1 MKFRKEFDS
10 IGTIN
15 VPSDKYWGASTQRSK
30 KYFDIGEFLVRP
42 VLIRSIAII
51 KKAAA
56 KVHAKEKQ
64 ILPNISKAII
74 KASNEVISGKLD
86 DHFPLKVWQTGSG
99 TQTNMNVNEVIANR
113 AIELLGGK
121 KGSKKP
127 VHPNDHVN
135 KSQST
140 NDVFPTAMHISIAIE
155 TKKKLLPS
163 LELLNKELKKKVS
176 QFRNIVK
183 IGRTHLQDA
192 TPLSLGQEFSGY
204 QSQLEDCISRIK
216 NALNEIYYLAQGG
229 TAVGTGINSKKGFDK
244 KIIKEIKKITKLPFK
259 PTKNKFAALA
269 AHDEIVN
276 FSGTLNTTAVCLMK
290 IANDIR
296 FLGSGPRA
304 GYGEIILPANE
315 PGSSIMPGKINP
327 TQSEAVTMVCVKVIG
342 NHNGITMA
350 GSHGHFELN
359 VFKPLIAHNILQSI
373 DLLADSTKNF
383 SQYCVKDIKADK
395 DKIKKF
401 LDNSL
406 MLVTALAPHIGYD
419 NAAKIAKSALKN
431 KTTLKEEVL
440 KTGLISKKNYEKI
453 VNPKKMIYPE

>member
-1 MKFRKEFDS
+1 MKKRKEYDS
-10 IGTIN
+10 MGTIT
-15 VPSDKYWGASTQRSK
+15 VPVDKYWGASTERSR
-30 KYFDIGEFLVRP
+30 KYFNIGDTFINPIIIE
-42 VLIRSIAII
+42 SIAVI
-51 KKAAA
+51 KKSAAI
-56 KVHAKEKQ
+56 VHLKNREINKKIA
-64 ILPNISKAII
+64 KAII
-74 KASNEVISGKLD
+74 RASDEVISGKLK

-99 TQTNMNVNEVIANR
+99 TQTNMNINEVISNR
-113 AIELLGGK
+113 AIELLKGK

-140 NDVFPTAMHISIAIE
+140 NDVFPSAIHIAIA
-155 TKKKLLPS
+155 TKTFHELLPS
-163 LELLNKELKKKVS
+163 LELLNKKLKKKVIE
-176 QFRNIVK
+176 FNKIVK

-192 TPLSLGQEFSGY
+192 TPISLGQEFSGY
-204 QSQLEDCISRIK
+204 QSQLEDSIKRIK
-216 NALNEIYYLAQGG
+216 LSLEEIYFLAQGG

-244 KIIKEIKKITKLPFK
+244 KVISEIKKITKLPFK

-276 FSGTLNTTAVCLMK
+276 FSGTLNTTAVSLMK

-383 SQYCVKDIKADK
+383 SLYCIKGIKADK
-395 DKIKKF
+395 VKIKYY
-401 LDNSL
+401 LENSL
-406 MLVTALAPHIGYD
+406 MLVTALAPKIGYD
-419 NAAKIAKSALKN
+419 KAAKIAKSAHK
-431 KTTLKEEVL
+431 KGTTLKEEIL
-440 KTGLISKKNYEKI
+440 KEGILTNKEYDRIMSPMLMTK
-453 VNPKKMIYPE
+453 PK

>member
-1 MKFRKEFDS
+1 MKLRKEFDS
-10 IGTIN
+10 IGSIN
-15 VPSDKYWGASTQRSK
+15 VPNDKYWGASTQRSK

-42 VLIRSIAII
+42 ILIRSIAII

-56 KVHAKEKQ
+56 IVHNREKQ
-64 ILPNISKAII
+64 ILPNISKAIV

-86 DHFPLKVWQTGSG
+86 EHFPLKVWQTGSG

-113 AIELLGGK
+113 AIEILGGK
-121 KGSKKP
+121 KGTKKP

-140 NDVFPTAMHISIAIE
+140 NDVFPTAMHIAIALE

-176 QFRNIVK
+176 KFKNIVK
-183 IGRTHLQDA
+183 VGRTHLQDA

-204 QSQLEDCISRIK
+204 QSQLEDCIQRIK
-216 NALNEIYYLAQGG
+216 NALNEIYSLAQGG

-244 KIIKEIKKITKLPFK
+244 KIVNQIKKITKLPFK

-269 AHDEIVN
+269 AHDQIVN
-276 FSGTLNTTAVCLMK
+276 FSGTLNTTAVSLMK

-315 PGSSIMPGKINP
+315 PGSSIMPGKVNP

-373 DLLADSTKNF
+373 DLLADSIKNF
-383 SQYCVKDIKADK
+383 SLYCIKGIKADK
-395 DKIKKF
+395 KKIKKY

-431 KTTLKEEVL
+431 NSTLKVEAL
-440 KTGLISKKNYEKI
+440 KTGLINEKDYDKI
-453 VNPKKMIYPE
+453 VDPRKMIYPS

>member
-1 MKFRKEFDS
+1 MKYRTEFDS
-10 IGTIN
+10 IGKIK
-15 VPSDKYWGASTQRSK
+15 VPGDKYWGASTERSN
-30 KYFDIGEFLVRP
+30 KYFNIGDFLVRP
-42 VLIRSIAII
+42 LVIHSIAII

-56 KVHAKEKQ
+56 IVNTKNKDLEPK
-64 ILPNISKAII
+64 LSKFII
-74 KASNEVISGKLD
+74 KAAEEVIKGKHD

-113 AIELLGGK
+113 AIQMMGGK
-121 KGSKKP
+121 LGSKKP

-140 NDVFPTAMHISIAIE
+140 NDVFPTAMHIAIAIE

-163 LELLNKELKKKVS
+163 LILLNKELKKKIS
-176 QFRNIVK
+176 QFKNIIKV
-183 IGRTHLQDA
+183 GRTHLQDA

-204 QSQLEDCISRIK
+204 QSQIEDCINRVSK
-216 NALNEIYYLAQGG
+216 ALDEIYSLAQGG
-229 TAVGTGINSKKGFDK
+229 TAVGTGINTKKNFDQ
-244 KIIKEIKKITKLPFK
+244 KIIREIKKITKLPFK

-276 FSGTLNTTAVCLMK
+276 FSGTLNTTAVSLMK

-304 GYGEIILPANE
+304 GYGELILPANE
-315 PGSSIMPGKINP
+315 PGSSIMPGKVNP

-373 DLLADSTKNF
+373 NLLADSIKNF
-383 SQYCVKDIKADK
+383 SLYCIKGLKADK
-395 DKIKKF
+395 IKIKEY

-419 NAAKIAKSALKN
+419 NSAKIAKLALKN
-431 KTTLKEEVL
+431 NTTLKHEAL
-440 KTGLISKKNYEKI
+440 KTKLISEKKYNKI
-453 VNPKKMIYPE
+453 VNPKKMIYPA